1 MSVIQSIREKYAKW
15 AVVAI
20 ALALLGFILTDYF
33 QAQSRMGG
41 GQTTIGVVNG
51 KKIDYRDFQ
60 LRLEGEEAQQK
71 ARMEQMGQ
79 EYDDVQ
85 RHNTNESLWN
95 RDVEKILMNA
105 EFKRAGIEVGAK
117 EFTDYFYKNPPP
129 DLRQNFTDQMGNLDL
144 AGLQNWINTTKRSN
158 NQADRDRLNMYLAE
172 YEYELRKLKYTTV
185 LQNAVYYPKW
195 YVEKQNADAALMAKV
210 SYVKHPYTNIPDSAV
225 TVTDKEIE
233 DYVNQHKQLYKQE
246 ESGIIAFVLFD
257 AAATAEDSAQ
267 LRTQLIGLK
276 EEFATDTLPARFLS
290 GRGSAT
296 SYLDEYVPKSEIQS
310 AALDSIIA
318 IPKNAVYGPYLEQHT
333 YVLAKKTEEKRLAD
347 SVYCRHIL
355 IRTQG
360 PGAVP
365 DTIAS
370 KRIDSVITAIK
381 GGASFVKVMKQV
393 SMDSVANAQDSLG
406 IMKFAFKD
414 ITNAQAFDQDFAKYI
429 LFDGTKGQ
437 REKVKTQF
445 GYHYIEIVDQ
455 KNIQPYYKF
464 AFFSKNILASK
475 ETERRASEEASKFSN
490 EARDLK
496 SFEAAIAKS
505 NGKYKKLEATNIR
518 PNDISIKEIDAIYG
532 PAIGGRGKA
541 IPCRTLIK
549 DIYEADK
556 GEVLKQEK
564 VGDPKVG
571 NKQVIAVVTD
581 ILKEGT
587 QPVHVARVGTAQTP
601 SVDRV
606 LKDKK
611 KAEQIK
617 KMIGSVTTLE
627 AAAAALKDSIVTAD
641 SVRFMGAGGL
651 VDPKVLG
658 AIFNN
663 ANKGKVVPEPIAGND
678 AVYVVRVDELT
689 TTPIAAEI
697 ERQKEN
703 LRNNGR
709 QRQQFNNPVS
719 ILKKT
724 AKIRDN
730 RKNIY

>member
-60 LRLEGEEAQQK
+60 MRLEGEEAQQK

-233 DYVNQHKQLYKQE
+233 DYVNQHKELYKQE
-246 ESGIIAFVLFD
+246 ESRSIAFVLFD

-276 EEFATDTLPARFLS
+276 QEFATDTLPARFLS

-296 SYLDEYVPKSEIQS
+296 SYLDEYVSKSEIQS

-393 SMDSVANAQDSLG
+393 SMDSVATAQDSLG
-406 IMKFAFKD
+406 IMKFSFKD
-414 ITNAQAFDQDFAKYI
+414 ITNAQTFDQDFAKYI

-437 REKVKTQF
+437 RERVKTQF

-641 SVRFMGAGGL
+641 SVRFMGVGGL

>member
-60 LRLEGEEAQQK
+60 MRLEGEEAQQK

-79 EYDDVQ
+79 EYDDAQ

-95 RDVEKILMNA
+95 RDVEKIVMNA
-105 EFKRAGIEVGAK
+105 EFKKAGIEVGAK

-129 DLRQNFTDQMGNLDL
+129 DLKQNFTDQMGNLDM

-158 NQADRDRLNMYLAE
+158 NQAERDRLNVYLAE
-172 YEYELRKLKYTTV
+172 YEYELKKLKYSTV

-210 SYVKHPYTNIPDSAV
+210 SYVKYPYTNISDSAV
-225 TVTDKEIE
+225 TVTDKEIA
-233 DYVNQHKQLYKQE
+233 DYVNQHKELYKQE
-246 ESGIIAFVLFD
+246 ESRSIAFVLFD
-257 AAATAEDSAQ
+257 AAATPEDSAQ
-267 LRTQLIGLK
+267 IRTQLIGLK
-276 EEFATDTLPARFLS
+276 QEFAKDTLPARFLS

-296 SYLDEYVPKSEIQS
+296 SYFDEYVNKSEIQS
-310 AALDSIIA
+310 AAVDSIIA

-360 PGAVP
+360 AGAVP
-365 DTIAS
+365 DSIAS

-406 IMKFAFKD
+406 IMRFSFKD
-414 ITNAQAFDQDFAKYI
+414 ITNAQSFDQDFAKYI

-437 REKVKTQF
+437 RERIKTQF

-505 NGKYKKLEATNIR
+505 NGKYKKLEATNIG
-518 PNDISIKEIDAIYG
+518 PNDISIKDIDAMYG
-532 PAIGGRGKA
+532 PATGGRGKV
-541 IPCRTLIK
+541 IPCRSLIK
-549 DIYEADK
+549 GIYEADK

-564 VGDPKVG
+564 VGDPRVG

-581 ILKEGT
+581 ILKEGI
-587 QPVHVARVGTAQTP
+587 QPVHVAKVGTAQTA
-601 SVDRV
+601 SVDRI

-617 KMIGSVTTLE
+617 KMVGSVTTLE
-627 AAAAALKDSIVTAD
+627 AAATALKDSIVTTD
-641 SVRFMGAGGL
+641 SVRFMGVRGL

-678 AVYVVRVDELT
+678 AVYIVRVDELT

>member
-185 LQNAVYYPKW
+185 LQNTVYYPKW

-233 DYVNQHKQLYKQE
+233 DYVNQHKELYKQE
-246 ESGIIAFVLFD
+246 ESRSIAFVLFD

>member
-233 DYVNQHKQLYKQE
+233 DYVNQHKELYKQE
-246 ESGIIAFVLFD
+246 ESRSIAFVLFD

-641 SVRFMGAGGL
+641 SVRFMCAGGL

>member
-233 DYVNQHKQLYKQE
+233 DYVNQHKELYKQE
-246 ESGIIAFVLFD
+246 ESRSIAFVLFD

-627 AAAAALKDSIVTAD
+627 PAAAALKDSIVTAD

>member
-233 DYVNQHKQLYKQE
+233 DYVNQHKELYKQE
-246 ESGIIAFVLFD
+246 ESRSIAFVLFD

-333 YVLAKKTEEKRLAD
+333 YVLAKK
-347 SVYCRHIL
+347 
-355 IRTQG
+355 
-360 PGAVP
+360 
-365 DTIAS
+365 
-370 KRIDSVITAIK
+370 
-381 GGASFVKVMKQV
+381 
-393 SMDSVANAQDSLG
+393 N
-406 IMKFAFKD
+406 
-414 ITNAQAFDQDFAKYI
+414 
-429 LFDGTKGQ
+429 
-437 REKVKTQF
+437 
-445 GYHYIEIVDQ
+445 
-455 KNIQPYYKF
+455 
-464 AFFSKNILASK
+464 
-475 ETERRASEEASKFSN
+475 
-490 EARDLK
+490 
-496 SFEAAIAKS
+496 
-505 NGKYKKLEATNIR
+505 
-518 PNDISIKEIDAIYG
+518 
-532 PAIGGRGKA
+532 RGK
-541 IPCRTLIK
+541 K
-549 DIYEADK
+549 
-556 GEVLKQEK
+556 
-564 VGDPKVG
+564 
-571 NKQVIAVVTD
+571 
-581 ILKEGT
+581 
-587 QPVHVARVGTAQTP
+587 
-601 SVDRV
+601 
-606 LKDKK
+606 
-611 KAEQIK
+611 
-617 KMIGSVTTLE
+617 IG
-627 AAAAALKDSIVTAD
+627 
-641 SVRFMGAGGL
+641 R
-651 VDPKVLG
+651 
-658 AIFNN
+658 
-663 ANKGKVVPEPIAGND
+663 
-678 AVYVVRVDELT
+678 
-689 TTPIAAEI
+689 
-697 ERQKEN
+697 
-703 LRNNGR
+703 
-709 QRQQFNNPVS
+709 
-719 ILKKT
+719 
-724 AKIRDN
+724 
-730 RKNIY
+730 

>member
-233 DYVNQHKQLYKQE
+233 DYVNQHKELYKQE
-246 ESGIIAFVLFD
+246 ESRSIAFVLFD